1 MAVLL
6 GLTELDMA
14 CAEAELVFAF
24 LPNLHAVLAVGLPT
38 GTGFLD

>member
-24 LPNLHAVLAVGLPT
+24 LPNLNAVLAAGLPT